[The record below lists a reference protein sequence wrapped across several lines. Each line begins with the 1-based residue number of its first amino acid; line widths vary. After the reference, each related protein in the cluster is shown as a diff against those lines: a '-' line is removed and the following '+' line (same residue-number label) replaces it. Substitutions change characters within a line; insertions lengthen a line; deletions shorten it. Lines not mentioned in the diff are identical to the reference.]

1 MNPDDQGQG
10 FNVRFDNVRCV
21 FEHQSGRLVNA
32 LDGVSFEVPDGQL
45 VAIVGRSGHGK
56 STLLRV
62 LAGLQ
67 PTTSGV
73 VKVGSKIVEG
83 PGVERSMV
91 FQQDTVFPWM
101 SVRDNVEFGVKAQ
114 GMSKDRRREVSDRWL
129 RAVQLEEFAG
139 SWPRE
144 LSGGMRKRVALASVL
159 ATGSAVWLMDEPFGS
174 LDYFTRRTLHDL
186 LLELWAETRKTVFFV
201 THDIEEALILAD
213 RVLLVRDGKVVED
226 LEVHLP
232 RPRDE
237 DVRASQAAVQL
248 TKSIIE
254 NLGASSKT
262 DVTDLV
268 PEV

>member
-1 MNPDDQGQG
+1 MSPASDGQK
-10 FNVRFDNVRCV
+10 FNVLFDNVRCV

-45 VAIVGRSGHGK
+45 VAVVGRSGHGK

-67 PTTSGV
+67 PTTGGV
-73 VKVGSKIVEG
+73 VKVGSKAVEG

-101 SVRDNVEFGVKAQ
+101 SVRDNVEFGLKAQ
-114 GMSKDRRREVSDRWL
+114 GMAKDRRREVSDRWL
-129 RAVQLEEFAG
+129 KAVQLEDFAG

-186 LLELWAETRKTVFFV
+186 LLELWAENRKTVFFV

-213 RVLLVRDGKVVED
+213 RVLLIRDGKIVED
-226 LEVHLP
+226 LDVPLP

-248 TKSIIE
+248 TKAIIE
-254 NLGASSKT
+254 NLGTGTNSDVVDLAS
-262 DVTDLV
+262 
-268 PEV
+268 EA